1 MQYRNPFIEICIE
14 GAASVFRG
22 LAQADKESLNQHH
35 LVVNFLK
42 RDTILAENSK
52 PKGLICL
59 VSGKAKISGK
69 GAGNREQV
77 IKMLRPLNFIGYR
90 SLFSDG
96 LYPFSVVALE
106 ESSVVIFEKTTLS
119 GILRQ
124 NAELALKFI
133 RIIADDLSY
142 SDNRMVSL
150 TQKHVRGRLAESLL
164 LLRDTYGTEAD
175 GKTLRVMLSRED
187 IAHFSNMTTS
197 NAIRTLSGL
206 AWEKIL
212 DIQGRKIMILDPE
225 KLESISE
232 SGQ

>member
-1 MQYRNPFIEICIE
+1 MQYKNPYIEICIE
-14 GAASVFRG
+14 GASSIFRG
-22 LAQADKESLNQHH
+22 LSQADKELLNQHH
-35 LVVNFLK
+35 LVANFMK
-42 RDTILAENSK
+42 RETILNETSK

-59 VSGKAKISGK
+59 VSGKAKIFK
-69 GAGNREQV
+69 IGAGNREQI
-77 IKMLRPLNFIGYR
+77 IKMLRPLSFISYR
-90 SLFSDG
+90 ALFSNG

-106 ESSVVIFEKTTLS
+106 ESSVVIFEKQTLS
-119 GILRQ
+119 RILKQ
-124 NAELALKFI
+124 NAELAVKFI
-133 RIIADDLSY
+133 KIISEDLYY
-142 SDNRMVSL
+142 SNQRMVSL

-206 AWEKIL
+206 VWEKIL
-212 DIQGRKIMILDPE
+212 DIHGRRIMILDPE
-225 KLESISE
+225 KLEAISE